1 MGSKKSEATRAKISS
16 SQPNS
21 LQIEVTDLEL
31 NTKTSYPSI
40 RAAARALNISPP
52 SIYQYFKNNQTKP
65 IKGRYVIRKI

>member
-1 MGSKKSEATRAKISS
+1 MGSKKSEATRAKITS

-40 RAAARALNISPP
+40 RAAARALNISPQA
-52 SIYQYFKNNQTKP
+52 IYQYFTNNQTKS